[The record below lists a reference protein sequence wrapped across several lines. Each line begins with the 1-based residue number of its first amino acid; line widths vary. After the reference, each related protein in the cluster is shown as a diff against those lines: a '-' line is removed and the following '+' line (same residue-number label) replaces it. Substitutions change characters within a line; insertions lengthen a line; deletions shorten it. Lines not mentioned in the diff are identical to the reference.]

1 MSNQTAGSTEKA
13 PAATIPGPAPQ
24 KAGDGRLP
32 RAARAAAWLLVGIVL
47 LALPLLLP
55 PFRTYLATVVL
66 VYVIAVVGLN
76 VVMGFSGQIS
86 ISHAAFMGVGAYTT
100 AVLMGRWELPFPLAA
115 LAGVLLATLLG
126 YVVGLPALRIAGH
139 YLALAT
145 LAFQLIVQSV
155 IFNWESVTNGPRGI
169 AVPPAVVGVFP
180 LADRNLYYL
189 VLVAALLSLLFVRNV
204 VRSRVG
210 RAWRAIRDKEIA
222 ASVFGV
228 DVARYKTLAFG
239 VSAAYAG
246 LAGAMF
252 AITVGFL
259 DPAAFNLWESVKQLT
274 MVLFGGLGTLVG
286 PPLGAT
292 LLVLAPEFLTPFREH
307 SLLVFYVVLLL
318 VLIFLR
324 GGLASGVSR
333 TAAWVRRRRSGAP
346 PPDAAVTAGAVT
358 AVRDRPAP
366 PAERP
371 AETGGPV
378 GEPMLTAG
386 GVTVRFGGLI
396 ALEGVDL
403 RVRDGEIK
411 GLIGPNGAGKTTLFN
426 VLTRVYPVH
435 EGSVTF
441 AGRDMLRL
449 RPHQVVGA
457 GLARTFQNVEMFRSM
472 TALENVLVGRHH
484 RDVCGL
490 WRTGLR
496 LPSARAEERRA
507 RDAAR
512 AALAT
517 LGLERY
523 ADTPA
528 ESLPLGVQRRLEI
541 ARAMVA
547 EPRLLMLDEPA
558 SGLTAGEAAALMDD
572 VRRIRAAGVT
582 VLLIEHNMRF
592 VMGLSDS
599 VTVLDH
605 GRVIF
610 DGSPQRAQS
619 DPAVVAAYLG
629 EVES

>member
-1 MSNQTAGSTEKA
+1 
-13 PAATIPGPAPQ
+13 
-24 KAGDGRLP
+24 
-32 RAARAAAWLLVGIVL
+32 
-47 LALPLLLP
+47 
-55 PFRTYLATVVL
+55 
-66 VYVIAVVGLN
+66 
-76 VVMGFSGQIS
+76 
-86 ISHAAFMGVGAYTT
+86 
-100 AVLMGRWELPFPLAA
+100 
-115 LAGVLLATLLG
+115 
-126 YVVGLPALRIAGH
+126 
-139 YLALAT
+139 
-145 LAFQLIVQSV
+145 
-155 IFNWESVTNGPRGI
+155 
-169 AVPPAVVGVFP
+169 
-180 LADRNLYYL
+180 
-189 VLVAALLSLLFVRNV
+189 
-204 VRSRVG
+204 
-210 RAWRAIRDKEIA
+210 
-222 ASVFGV
+222 
-228 DVARYKTLAFG
+228 
-239 VSAAYAG
+239 
-246 LAGAMF
+246 
-252 AITVGFL
+252 
-259 DPAAFNLWESVKQLT
+259 
-274 MVLFGGLGTLVG
+274 
-286 PPLGAT
+286 
-292 LLVLAPEFLTPFREH
+292 
-307 SLLVFYVVLLL
+307 L

-378 GEPMLTAG
+378 GEPMLTAD

>member
-1 MSNQTAGSTEKA
+1 MRNQTVGSTQKA
-13 PAATIPGPAPQ
+13 PAATVPPPQ
-24 KAGDGRLP
+24 MAGDGRLP
-32 RAARAAAWLLVGIVL
+32 RAARAAAWLLVGVVL

-228 DVARYKTLAFG
+228 DVARFKTLAFG
-239 VSAAYAG
+239 VSAGYAG
-246 LAGAMF
+246 LAGALF

-286 PPLGAT
+286 PPLGAA

-346 PPDAAVTAGAVT
+346 PSDAVVTDAAVIVA
-358 AVRDRPAP
+358 RDRPAP
-366 PAERP
+366 PVGRP
-371 AETGGPV
+371 AETGGAV
-378 GEPMLTAG
+378 GEPMLTAD

-396 ALEGVDL
+396 ALDGVDL

-484 RDVCGL
+484 RDACGL
-490 WRTGLR
+490 WRSGLR
-496 LPSARAEERRA
+496 GPSDRTSRR
-507 RDAAR
+507 
-512 AALAT
+512 
-517 LGLERY
+517 
-523 ADTPA
+523 
-528 ESLPLGVQRRLEI
+528 
-541 ARAMVA
+541 
-547 EPRLLMLDEPA
+547 PA
-558 SGLTAGEAAALMDD
+558 SPRP
-572 VRRIRAAGVT
+572 RRP
-582 VLLIEHNMRF
+582 H
-592 VMGLSDS
+592 
-599 VTVLDH
+599 
-605 GRVIF
+605 
-610 DGSPQRAQS
+610 
-619 DPAVVAAYLG
+619 
-629 EVES
+629 

>member
-1 MSNQTAGSTEKA
+1 MSNQTVGSTEKA
-13 PAATIPGPAPQ
+13 PAATGPAPAPQ
-24 KAGDGRLP
+24 TAGDGRLP
-32 RAARAAAWLLVGIVL
+32 RAARAAAWLLVGVVL

-155 IFNWESVTNGPRGI
+155 IFNWDSVTNGPRGI

-346 PPDAAVTAGAVT
+346 PPDAVTAGAVT
-358 AVRDRPAP
+358 AARDRPAP

-371 AETGGPV
+371 AETGGAV
-378 GEPMLTAG
+378 GEPMLTAD

-396 ALEGVDL
+396 ALDGVDL

-435 EGSVTF
+435 EGAVTF

-484 RDVCGL
+484 RDACGL

-558 SGLTAGEAAALMDD
+558 SGLTAAEAAALMDD

>member
-1 MSNQTAGSTEKA
+1 MRNQTVGSTEKA
-13 PAATIPGPAPQ
+13 PAATVPPPQ
-24 KAGDGRLP
+24 TAGDGRLP
-32 RAARAAAWLLVGIVL
+32 RAARAVAWLLVGVVL

-228 DVARYKTLAFG
+228 DVARFKTLAFG
-239 VSAAYAG
+239 VSAGYAG
-246 LAGAMF
+246 LAGALF

-259 DPAAFNLWESVKQLT
+259 DPGAFNLWESVKQLT

-286 PPLGAT
+286 PPLGAA

-346 PPDAAVTAGAVT
+346 PSDAVVTDAAVTAA
-358 AVRDRPAP
+358 RDRPAP
-366 PAERP
+366 PVERSAE
-371 AETGGPV
+371 AGSAV
-378 GEPMLTAG
+378 GESMLTAD

-396 ALEGVDL
+396 ALDGVDL

-435 EGSVTF
+435 AGSVTF

-484 RDVCGL
+484 RDACGL

-496 LPSARAEERRA
+496 LPSARAEERQA

-558 SGLTAGEAAALMDD
+558 SGLTAAEAAALMDD